1 MRAYCSRREEE
12 GCRWRLDEALIPAM
26 PDKKQWPQ
34 SDHGFFMHPPLIKST
49 AGRRQNERF
58 KGCTEATSGTRPKGK
73 HQCPICK
80 GYGHRW
86 YNCKDGDLADIA
98 AFEAEKGPP
107 KKKKKTAEPSSESS
121 IVPIGSTQ
129 KTMQFP
135 PSQSASTSLG
145 SGHSLRSGSGSNQLE
160 QLSIEYLMLPTSEN
174 TPAPATSKPPK
185 EKKAKGK
192 TKAAGKKKK
201 QVAAP
206 HDSPAMGTRS
216 KTTPQKHSPPAHTR
230 SKRKLALPDLN
241 I

>member
-1 MRAYCSRREEE
+1 ML
-12 GCRWRLDEALIPAM
+12 CR
-26 PDKKQWPQ
+26 
-34 SDHGFFMHPPLIKST
+34 
-49 AGRRQNERF
+49 
-58 KGCTEATSGTRPKGK
+58 
-73 HQCPICK
+73 
-80 GYGHRW
+80 
-86 YNCKDGDLADIA
+86 
-98 AFEAEKGPP
+98 GPP
-107 KKKKKTAEPSSESS
+107 KKKKKIAEPSSESS

-135 PSQSASTSLG
+135 PSQSASASLG
-145 SGHSLRSGSGSNQLE
+145 SGHSLRSGSGSNQPE

-174 TPAPATSKPPK
+174 PTPPATSKPPR

-192 TKAAGKKKK
+192 TKAAAKKSTTKKKKK

-216 KTTPQKHSPPAHTR
+216 KTTPQKHSPAAHTR